1 MPDKKYLYEY
11 IPRYLDVE
19 LASVKNMTA
28 SGYKNYSLTLKML
41 LAYMS
46 ERKNCKSTKIRS
58 SELTY
63 NLVSD
68 FMNDMRIN
76 RSWKERTWNTRLSGV
91 KSLLQFLSLE
101 DLWFS
106 ECYGRVRQIKS
117 QRVPRKDP
125 FYLCSE
131 IITTIINDCS
141 PRNWIEYRD
150 YTLVQFMVATG
161 LRVQEVCNL
170 QRSDIKWLSSHRAHV
185 SFIGKGRKHRVIPV
199 TDAPVIRCLKRFL
212 GMPDVNSEYV
222 FPGKSGAKM
231 STSNLGARI
240 SQFFS
245 LHIKVQKVTPHVL
258 RRSAAMKWLSGG
270 MDVFHVSAMLGHER
284 IETTEK
290 YVRSNLED
298 REAQLRKSMSMQADY
313 EPFVLDQEQD
323 DFLEKIMMR
332 IRKKVE
338 G

>member
-1 MPDKKYLYEY
+1 
-11 IPRYLDVE
+11 
-19 LASVKNMTA
+19 
-28 SGYKNYSLTLKML
+28 
-41 LAYMS
+41 
-46 ERKNCKSTKIRS
+46 
-58 SELTY
+58 
-63 NLVSD
+63 
-68 FMNDMRIN
+68 MNDMRIK
-76 RSWKERTWNTRLSGV
+76 RSWKQNTWNTRLSGV

-117 QRVPRKDP
+117 QRVTRNDP
-125 FYLCSE
+125 FYLRHE
-131 IITTIINDCS
+131 LITSIINGCS
-141 PRNWIEYRD
+141 PRHWIEYRD

-161 LRVQEVCNL
+161 LRVQEACNL
-170 QRSDIKWLSSHRAHV
+170 QKSDIKWLSSHRAHV

-199 TDAPVIRCLKRFL
+199 TDAPVIRCLNRFL

-231 STSNLGARI
+231 STSNLECRI
-240 SQFFS
+240 SRFFEP
-245 LHIKVQKVTPHVL
+245 HINHKKVTPHVL

-298 REAQLRKSMSMQADY
+298 REAQLKKSMAMQSDY
-313 EPFVLDQEQD
+313 KPFILDQNQD
-323 DFLEKIMMR
+323 DILENIMKR
-332 IRKKVE
+332 IRKK